1 MANQY
6 FIEMQGICKTFPG
19 ARVLNNVDL
28 RLRAG
33 EVRALM
39 GENGA
44 GKSTLIKILG
54 GIYSK
59 DQGCG
64 CIKING
70 KEVEINSVQDAKA
83 HGICIIHQEISLAD
97 NMTVADNLFM
107 GDELLKKVKCF
118 VDDKQMIT
126 RAQQVVDSMGMDI
139 DVRTKVGDLSIA
151 KQQMVEICRALMYD
165 SKLIVMD
172 EPTSSLTQTEIE
184 QLFIQIDKLK
194 KKGIAIIYIS
204 HRMDEIFRVAD
215 SITVLRDGELI
226 GTDLAANLDKDK
238 LIAMMVGRELLEVY
252 KNEEKLEKGDEC
264 LVVRNLSNRRLK
276 GVSFTLHRGEILGF
290 AGLVGA
296 GRTELARAIFG
307 IDRTDSGEIIVNGE
321 KVTIRR
327 PQDAIARKIAYVPE
341 NRKIEGLFLTNTIRY
356 NVSVAVLDKFMKLIG
371 VNKKAEQSILDEHQK
386 SLSIKMTSGDQRVQQ
401 LSGGNQQKVLVSKW
415 LATEPEILILD
426 EPTRGI
432 DVGAKAA
439 IYQLIFK
446 LARQGVAII
455 LISSEM
461 EEIIN
466 ISTRIV
472 VMHEGE
478 IAGELEKSGTPES
491 IQEKIMLLASGG
503 KINGEGK

>member
-6 FIEMQGICKTFPG
+6 FMEMQGICKTFPG
-19 ARVLNNVDL
+19 AKVLNNVEL
-28 RLRAG
+28 RLKAG
-33 EVRALM
+33 EVRALL

-59 DQGCG
+59 DQDCG

-70 KEVEINSVQDAKA
+70 EEVEINSVHDAKA

-107 GDELLKKVKCF
+107 GEELLKKVKCF
-118 VDDKQMIT
+118 VDDKQMISK
-126 RAQQVVDSMGMDI
+126 AQQVVDGMGMDI

-151 KQQMVEICRALMYD
+151 KQQMVEICRALLYD
-165 SKLIVMD
+165 TKLIVMD
-172 EPTSSLTQTEIE
+172 EPTSSLTQTEID

-194 KKGIAIIYIS
+194 KNGIAIIYIS
-204 HRMDEIFRVAD
+204 HRMDEIFRIAD

-252 KNEEKLEKGDEC
+252 KHDEKLELGAEC
-264 LVVRNLSNRRLK
+264 LVVKNLKNKYLK
-276 GVSFTLHRGEILGF
+276 DISFSLHRGEILGF

-296 GRTELARAIFG
+296 GRTEMARAIFG
-307 IDRTDSGEIIVNGE
+307 IDRIDSGEIFVDGE
-321 KVTIRR
+321 KAIISR
-327 PQDAIARKIAYVPE
+327 PQDAIARRIAYVPE
-341 NRKIEGLFLTNTIRY
+341 NRKLEGLFLANNIKY
-356 NVSVAVLDKFMKLIG
+356 NISISVLDKFIKFIS
-371 VNKKAEQSILDEHQK
+371 VNKKAEQGILDEHRR
-386 SLSIKMTSGDQRVQQ
+386 SLSIKMTSGEQKVQQ
-401 LSGGNQQKVLVSKW
+401 LSGGNQQKVLVAKW
-415 LATEPEILILD
+415 LATDPQILILD

-439 IYQLIFK
+439 IYQLIYT
-446 LARQGVAII
+446 LAGQGVAIM

-466 ISTRIV
+466 MSTRIV

-478 IAGELEKSGTPES
+478 KAGELENNGTSETM
-491 IQEKIMLLASGG
+491 QEKIMLLASGG
-503 KINGEGK
+503 KIDGEGN